1 MIDGDTLKAGDAI
14 VYIDNILITY
24 PDNRRTGYLYAS
36 KKNKSV
42 LPSLLT
48 LNKTYI
54 ILKTNI
60 VSSSSIG
67 VTIKADDDVIREFN
81 IYNGEGL
88 CRFKRLEDIREEK
101 FRELGI

>member
-24 PDNRRTGYLYAS
+24 PDNRRT
-36 KKNKSV
+36 KSV

>member
-24 PDNRRTGYLYAS
+24 PDNRRT
-36 KKNKSV
+36 KSV
-42 LPSLLT
+42 FPSLLT

>member
-24 PDNRRTGYLYAS
+24 PDRT
-36 KKNKSV
+36 KSV

>member
-1 MIDGDTLKAGDAI
+1 MIDGDTLKVGDAI

-24 PDNRRTGYLYAS
+24 PDNRRT
-36 KKNKSV
+36 KSV

>member
-24 PDNRRTGYLYAS
+24 PDNRRT
-36 KKNKSV
+36 KSV
-42 LPSLLT
+42 LPPLLT

>member
-24 PDNRRTGYLYAS
+24 PDNHRT
-36 KKNKSV
+36 KSV